1 MQDSVMIDSD
11 VVAELQDVMGSDFSV
26 LLESFERDGQQ
37 RLAALTAAL
46 AVGDTDSVRRE
57 AHSFK
62 GSSGNLGAI
71 QVCTLCM
78 ELEALAGEGNLE
90 RAETVLTR
98 LDSTFRQACEALKA
112 L

>member
-1 MQDSVMIDSD
+1 MQDSAMIDSD
-11 VVAELQDVMGSDFSV
+11 VVAELQDVMGNDFSV
-26 LLESFERDGQQ
+26 LVESFERDGRQ

-46 AVGDTDSVRRE
+46 DAGDTERFRRE

-62 GSSGNLGAI
+62 GSSGNLGAV

-78 ELEALAGEGNLE
+78 ELEALANEGNLS
-90 RAETVLTR
+90 RAVTVLER
-98 LDSTFRQACEALKA
+98 LDGTFKQACDALNA